1 MDINF
6 ILLARAYDILYIF
19 PRQMEAIVYVNGQII
34 PEKIVTEQVCFR
46 YLGPMFAMIASSF
59 VAGEP

>member
-6 ILLARAYDILYIF
+6 IFHARACNILSIF

-34 PEKIVTEQVCFR
+34 PENIVTEQVCFR
-46 YLGPMFAMIASSF
+46 HLGPMFAMIASSF
-59 VAGEP
+59 VYT